1 MAVDK
6 SVTQLVLY
14 DEYSRKEVHDIFS
27 PDTIFTPGAGTW
39 GLQGVIPIPDRPG
52 DWVFFVTFGQ
62 SQGEHK
68 FDEVITEDGVL
79 TWQSQP
85 AQALNDKDVQQWIHH
100 NDIANTIYL
109 FLRTSSRRKYA
120 YLGRLRYLRHDPAKQ
135 LPVYFEWQIIDWV
148 LSSDKQK
155 LLNLQLQK
163 SPGASGVSQLSQ
175 PPELSG
181 ELTEVPPPLAMVT
194 TSEQSTPQFKA
205 KKNS

>member
-39 GLQGVIPIPDRPG
+39 GLQGVIPLPDRPG

-85 AQALNDKDVQQWIHH
+85 AQALNDRMSNNGFI
-100 NDIANTIYL
+100 ITILRIPFIY
-109 FLRTSSRRKYA
+109 FLEQV
-120 YLGRLRYLRHDPAKQ
+120 PA
-135 LPVYFEWQIIDWV
+135 
-148 LSSDKQK
+148 
-155 LLNLQLQK
+155 
-163 SPGASGVSQLSQ
+163 G
-175 PPELSG
+175 
-181 ELTEVPPPLAMVT
+181 
-194 TSEQSTPQFKA
+194 STHILVA
-205 KKNS
+205 